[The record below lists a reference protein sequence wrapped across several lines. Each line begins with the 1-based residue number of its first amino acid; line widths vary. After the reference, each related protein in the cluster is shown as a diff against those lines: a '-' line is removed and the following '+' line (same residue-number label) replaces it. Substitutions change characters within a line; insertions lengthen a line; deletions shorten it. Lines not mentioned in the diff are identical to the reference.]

1 VGVFIGME
9 DKTFELM
16 TKMYSEFTDRF
27 NKMDDRFDK
36 MDDRFDKMDVK
47 FYKLTK
53 DMLNFENNLSPK
65 VEALLDGYKQI
76 YEKQLEHDKRFDA
89 HDQRFDSLENV
100 IRKHDIEIRVIKGG
114 ANT

>member
-1 VGVFIGME
+1 
-9 DKTFELM
+9 
-16 TKMYSEFTDRF
+16 
-27 NKMDDRFDK
+27 MDDRFDK
-36 MDDRFDKMDVK
+36 MDVRFDKMDVK